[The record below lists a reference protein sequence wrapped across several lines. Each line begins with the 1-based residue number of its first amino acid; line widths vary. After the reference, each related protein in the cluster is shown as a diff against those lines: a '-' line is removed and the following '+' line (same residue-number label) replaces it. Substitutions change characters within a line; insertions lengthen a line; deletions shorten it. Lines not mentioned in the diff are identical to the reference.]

1 MGRHAGIHP
10 AAAERAALCDL
21 MLEVGPDAATLC
33 EGWDVAALAAHLV
46 VRDTRPDAALG
57 LLIKPLHSYT
67 AGVEAAKRK
76 TTAFADLVEAV
87 RNGPPAWSPIG
98 LPVVKDK
105 VNLTEY
111 FIHHEDVRRAQ
122 PGWKPRELDAQ
133 LSSELWNFVRRM
145 APLMVRGVKDTRITF
160 RTPGGG
166 ERSVGPKEGKHAVT
180 VTGEP
185 GEIVLYLSGRRS
197 VAQVRL
203 TGSQGGQARLAAA
216 SLGM

>member
-1 MGRHAGIHP
+1 MV
-10 AAAERAALCDL
+10 
-21 MLEVGPDAATLC
+21 EVGPDAPTLC
-33 EGWDVAALAAHLV
+33 GGWDVGDLAAHLV

-57 LLIKPLHSYT
+57 LLIKALHGYT
-67 AGVEAAKRK
+67 AGVETAKRK
-76 TTAFADLVEAV
+76 TTPFPELVEAV

-105 VNLTEY
+105 ANLTEY

-122 PGWKPRELDAQ
+122 PGWKPRELSPE
-133 LSSELWNFVRRM
+133 LSAALWNFVRQM

-160 RTPGGG
+160 ATPDGG
-166 ERSVGPKEGKHAVT
+166 ERSVGRADAKNAVT
-180 VTGEP
+180 VTGDP
-185 GEIVLYLSGRRS
+185 GEIVLYLSGRRP

-203 TGSQGGQARLAAA
+203 TGSQAGQARLAAA